1 MTCTWNRAQSPF
13 CHFDV
18 RVLATGTYRPGSGCC
33 TSCTRS
39 RRPLCVQT
47 PLRPRPPSRDEPASR
62 PRTRRTAPAAKT
74 EHRQTHRQAHTQ
86 DESRQRRSAES
97 ITKTKG
103 GASWDRPDALTTMSS
118 SVTRGCRLFTVIFVP
133 SKGLTT
139 GWGDTRHC
147 VITPTDSNQLKY
159 EETRRILVVYGT

>member
-1 MTCTWNRAQSPF
+1 MSLTCTWNRAQSPF

-33 TSCTRS
+33 TSCTRL

-47 PLRPRPPSRDEPASR
+47 PLRPRPPSRDELASR
-62 PRTRRTAPAAKT
+62 PRTRRTAPAAKRT
-74 EHRQTHRQAHTQ
+74 TDKHTHRMNHCSIAAQSPLQ
-86 DESRQRRSAES
+86 RQR
-97 ITKTKG
+97 G
-103 GASWDRPDALTTMSS
+103 GGSWDRPDALTTMSS

-159 EETRRILVVYGT
+159 EETLSILVVYGT

>member
-1 MTCTWNRAQSPF
+1 MQADSCCRCSNTAAQFQVLVNMHCVFHQLKKKKRTNFSLHSTLSLTCTWNRAHSPF

-18 RVLATGTYRPGSGCC
+18 CVLATGTYRPGSGCC

-74 EHRQTHRQAHTQ
+74 DHRQTHRQAHTQ

-103 GASWDRPDALTTMSS
+103 
-118 SVTRGCRLFTVIFVP
+118 RGGGG
-133 SKGLTT
+133 S
-139 GWGDTRHC
+139 
-147 VITPTDSNQLKY
+147 
-159 EETRRILVVYGT
+159 